1 MKTNYQRA
9 LAVNGIKRILAG
21 LVLATGVMLTLPL
34 MAAAYP
40 APVDLKSCSNFAILA
55 YSTVTT
61 TGGGIIN
68 GDVGLYPAG
77 SQQIPPS
84 QINGRIYNGGAI
96 AQQAQNDL
104 TAAYLDAAGRNVN
117 RTTIAGNIG
126 GQTLVPGLYWSDSSL
141 QITGDLTLNAGGD
154 SNAVWIFQ
162 MGSTLTTAAGA
173 ADAPHSQV
181 ILTGGAQA
189 KNIFWQVGSS
199 ATLGTYSI
207 FKGTIM
213 AQASVTMGNY
223 SIMDGRALARTG
235 AVTFNGNSGSLP
247 DKWSQVIT
255 NFMPIN
261 GSVFAGTSV
270 VGLSAQAS
278 PSGLPVSFTVKS
290 GPGTIIGGTNLAF
303 ASTGLV
309 RIVAS
314 QAGNAS
320 YFLAPSLT
328 NTFTVIPP
336 LSTVPGWLEIQVTPS
351 SGSWQLTAPAG
362 YTGATTGTGN
372 LAPVSAVVGEYRI
385 AYGALSGYMTPTN
398 HNQAQFVVSG
408 VTSLYVGVYR
418 PVSADLA
425 PPVVTATK
433 GTYTNKVQISWQS
446 VPGVVSYEIWKSQ
459 ANDVNTAVRIVE
471 VPDYGTEI
479 FQYDDDDVVPV
490 SSYYYWGL
498 SKTATQ
504 VSPMS
509 SVATGYAKLSPI
521 GRAINDYDGDGKSDL
536 AVYRDGYW
544 SIYLMA
550 GRLLCYEEGL
560 FGGPDSIPM
569 TGDYDG
575 DGKSDLAFYRDGYW
589 SIYLMAGR
597 LLCYEEGPFGGPDW
611 TPVSGDFDGDGKS
624 DLAVYRDG
632 YWSIYLMAGR
642 LLCYEEGLWGGPGW
656 TPVSGDFDGDGKS
669 DLAVYR
675 DGYWSIYLM
684 AGSQLCYEEGP
695 FGGAGWTTVSGDF
708 DGDGKS
714 DLAVYRDGYWSI
726 YLMAGSLLCYEEG
739 PFGGVDWTTV
749 QGDFDGDG
757 KTDLAVYRNGYWSI
771 YLMAGSLLCYEEG
784 LFGGPDSI
792 PVQ

>member
-1 MKTNYQRA
+1 MSMKHVLETFQTTREIARNISKQKKITMETNYQRA
-9 LAVNGIKRILAG
+9 FAVNGIKRISAG
-21 LVLATGVMLTLPL
+21 LGLVAGMILTQPVM
-34 MAAAYP
+34 ADSP
-40 APVDLKSCSNFAILA
+40 APINLASCSNFAILA

-84 QINGRIYNGGAI
+84 QINGRIFNGGAI

-104 TAAYLDAAGRNVN
+104 TAAYLDAAGRDVN
-117 RTTIAGNIG
+117 RTTISGNIG
-126 GQTLVPGLYWSDSSL
+126 GQTLVPGLYWSSSSL

-223 SIMDGRALARTG
+223 SVCDGRALARTG

-255 NFMPIN
+255 NFIPIN
-261 GSVFAGTSV
+261 GSVFAGTNV

-278 PSGLPVSFTVKS
+278 PSDLPVSFTVKS
-290 GPGTIIGGTNLAF
+290 GPGKILGNTNLVF
-303 ASTGLV
+303 AGTGLV

-320 YFLAPSLT
+320 YFLAPSVT

-336 LSTVPGWLEIQVTPS
+336 LSTAPGGLEINVTPET
-351 SGSWQLTAPAG
+351 GSWRLTAPAG

-372 LAPVSAVVGEYRI
+372 LAPASAAVGEYAI
-385 AYGALSGYMTPTN
+385 AYGALSGYILPTN
-398 HNQAQFVVSG
+398 NNQAQVVIAG
-408 VTSLYVGVYR
+408 VTSLFAGVYR
-418 PVSADLA
+418 PISTDLA

-433 GTYTNKVQISWQS
+433 GTYANKVQISWQS

-459 ANDVNTAVRIVE
+459 ANDVNTAVRIAE
-471 VPDYGTEI
+471 VLNYGTEI
-479 FQYDDDDVVPV
+479 FQYDDSDVVPV

-498 SKTATQ
+498 SKKATQ

-509 SVATGYAKLSPI
+509 SVAMGYAKCRS
-521 GRAINDYDGDGKSDL
+521 INDYDGDGTSDL
-536 AVYRDGYW
+536 AVYRDGNW
-544 SIYLMA
+544 AICTMA
-550 GRLLCYEEGL
+550 
-560 FGGPDSIPM
+560 DSVI
-569 TGDYDG
+569 TG
-575 DGKSDLAFYRDGYW
+575 F
-589 SIYLMAGR
+589 
-597 LLCYEEGPFGGPDW
+597 
-611 TPVSGDFDGDGKS
+611 
-624 DLAVYRDG
+624 
-632 YWSIYLMAGR
+632 
-642 LLCYEEGLWGGPGW
+642 WGGPGW
-656 TPVSGDFDGDGKS
+656 T
-669 DLAVYR
+669 
-675 DGYWSIYLM
+675 
-684 AGSQLCYEEGP
+684 
-695 FGGAGWTTVSGDF
+695 
-708 DGDGKS
+708 
-714 DLAVYRDGYWSI
+714 
-726 YLMAGSLLCYEEG
+726 
-739 PFGGVDWTTV
+739 TV
-749 QGDFDGDG
+749 Q
-757 KTDLAVYRNGYWSI
+757 
-771 YLMAGSLLCYEEG
+771 
-784 LFGGPDSI
+784 
-792 PVQ
+792 